1 MTAKVLTANRLIDG
15 DVVYFTAAGA
25 WDTRI
30 EESRIATTK
39 DEAAA
44 LDAIG
49 AQAVADQLVVAP
61 YLIEVA
67 EEAGGIT
74 PLRYR
79 EHIRAYGPSNRPDLA
94 KHAKAG

>member
-1 MTAKVLTANRLIDG
+1 MSALVLTANRLADG

-25 WDTRI
+25 WSTSVD
-30 EESRIATTK
+30 EARIAEGK

-49 AQAVADQLVVAP
+49 VRAAADQLVVGP
-61 YLIEVA
+61 YLIDVGED
-67 EEAGGIT
+67 AGHVV

-79 EHIRAYGPSNRPDLA
+79 ERIRAYGPSNRPDLA